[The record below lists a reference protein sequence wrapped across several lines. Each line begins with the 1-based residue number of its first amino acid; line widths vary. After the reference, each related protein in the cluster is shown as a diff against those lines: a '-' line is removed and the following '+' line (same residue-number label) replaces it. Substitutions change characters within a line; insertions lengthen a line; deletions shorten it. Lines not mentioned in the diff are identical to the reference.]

1 MHDETMRV
9 FTLVRRVCRDVAV
22 DNPKGRKDLLSAS
35 TIAAVERLARSDPR
49 LAAKHD
55 QWDQDT
61 WLLNTPGGVVD
72 LRTGV
77 IRSNAANDYMTKIT
91 GVTPAT
97 DDNGQL
103 VDDCPLFRK
112 FLGEIFPDDPVDTPN
127 FLQRLSGYSITG
139 EIREHVLAFGYGTG
153 RNGKGTYLAIQAHIL
168 GDYHMAAEAE
178 TFLASR
184 NERHSTELARLAGAR
199 LVTAS
204 EPEDHQRWATAR
216 VKKLTGG
223 DPITA
228 RFMRADNFT
237 YDPQFQLFIIG
248 NHKPSFG
255 AVDPALRDRLLLLP
269 FTAYFSREKRDVE
282 LIDKLKAEASGILS
296 WMIKGTALWLRD
308 GIAPPASVQA
318 ATEAY
323 LASEDLFSQ
332 WIEDYC
338 VIANKTAEGPASA
351 LYELWKN
358 FSEAHGVK
366 AADAKW
372 FKNTLES
379 RGYIWKKM
387 TAGNIY
393 VGIDL
398 TAEETKRVDDER
410 QAREQMIGKLIRPSV
425 VRPPAGGGTNPTGNQ
440 PPPPMG
446 GTVHPIRRKV
456 P

>member
-1 MHDETMRV
+1 MRV

-22 DNPKGRKDLLSAS
+22 DNPKIKKDLLSAS
-35 TIAAVERLARSDPR
+35 TVAAVERLARSDTR

-55 QWDQDT
+55 QWDRDI
-61 WLLNTPGGVVD
+61 WLLNTPGGVID
-72 LRTGV
+72 LQTGV
-77 IRSNAANDYMTKIT
+77 IRANAANDYMTKIT
-91 GVTPAT
+91 GVAPMVDAE
-97 DDNGQL
+97 GQL
-103 VDDCPLFRK
+103 VDTCPSFLK
-112 FLGEIFPDDPVDTPN
+112 FLAEIFPDDPVDTPS

-139 EIREHVLAFGYGTG
+139 EIREHLLAFGYGTG
-153 RNGKGTYLAIQAHIL
+153 RNGKGTYLAVQAHIL
-168 GDYHMAAEAE
+168 GDYHKAAEAE

-199 LVTAS
+199 FVTAS

-237 YDPQFQLFIIG
+237 YAPQFQLFIIG

-269 FTAYFSREKRDVE
+269 FTAYFPPEKRDPE
-282 LIDKLKAEASGILS
+282 LIDKLKLEASGILS
-296 WMIKGTALWLRD
+296 WMIKGTALWLKG
-308 GIAPPASVQA
+308 GIAPPASVKA

-323 LASEDLFSQ
+323 LASEDLLSQ
-332 WIEDYC
+332 WIEEYC
-338 VIANKTAEGPASA
+338 VVSKTAAGPSSA
-351 LYELWKN
+351 LYESWKN

-366 AADAKW
+366 AGDSKW

-379 RGYIWKKM
+379 RGYVWKPTLTGK
-387 TAGNIY
+387 
-393 VGIDL
+393 VFEGIDL
-398 TAEETKRVDDER
+398 TAEETERVENER
-410 QAREQMIGKLIRPSV
+410 KARAEMVGKMIRPSV
-425 VRPPAGGGTNPTGNQ
+425 VKAPAGGLGGNPAGNQ
-440 PPPPMG
+440 P
-446 GTVHPIRRKV
+446 TVAIGATTGSVTPIRKRV